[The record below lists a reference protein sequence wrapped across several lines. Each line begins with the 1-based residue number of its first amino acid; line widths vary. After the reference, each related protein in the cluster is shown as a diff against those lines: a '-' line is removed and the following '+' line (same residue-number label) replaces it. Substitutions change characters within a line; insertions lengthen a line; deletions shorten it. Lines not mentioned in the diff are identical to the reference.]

1 MPAIGSTL
9 GCQLFEVGRTQFQG
23 WLAALARSQFSA
35 EGIKPK
41 GRRPRLIGDPHAVLG
56 AWSEVHTRKTE

>member
-1 MPAIGSTL
+1 MHVIGHTL
-9 GCQLFEVGRTQFQG
+9 KCQLSEVERTQFQG
-23 WLAALARSQFSA
+23 QLGALARRQFSA

-56 AWSEVHTRKTE
+56 AWSEVHTGKTE